1 MSSNFIISQILKTVF
16 FLPQCPALGFVGV
29 TEGKMGKNFYLHKA
43 IIIKQFILKYPVE
56 GFYEQILTLK
66 TSAII

>member
-16 FLPQCPALGFVGV
+16 FLPQCPALGFV